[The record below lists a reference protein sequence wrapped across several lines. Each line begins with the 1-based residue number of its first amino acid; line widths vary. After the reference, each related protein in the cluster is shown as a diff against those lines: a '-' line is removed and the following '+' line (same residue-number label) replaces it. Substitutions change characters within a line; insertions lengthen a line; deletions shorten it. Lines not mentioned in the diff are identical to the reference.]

1 MYKKLIRMCL
11 HALFFLAI
19 LIGEAFAGSQK
30 VNLIPEEGF
39 FGVRARISSF
49 YYAAVSEKLLTSKPF
64 VLRCQAVFLPSFSPE
79 SAAYI
84 IWDDE
89 KSDTVPVV
97 VSVEMERSLHSELQ
111 QLIRDAAPDKSS
123 FIKLDPTAQ
132 LKVLPK
138 LQLKTIRREAPI
150 ERSTVRILDRL
161 WTLIISKA
169 RFPEKAEFGLDGE
182 DVHFA
187 SPSKGGYRTAQ
198 TWSPNKGTPAY
209 ELVAIAR
216 ALQKYPQ
223 LRENERKGASE
234 SLSKMAKRL
243 LAKIENLK

>member
-1 MYKKLIRMCL
+1 MNNMLIRACL
-11 HALFFLAI
+11 CSLL
-19 LIGEAFAGSQK
+19 LITNLTGEALADGQK

-39 FGVRARISSF
+39 FGVRARISS
-49 YYAAVSEKLLTSKPF
+49 YYFAAVSEKLLTSKPF

-79 SAAYI
+79 SAVYI

-111 QLIRDAAPDKSS
+111 QLIRDAAPDKSA
-123 FIKLDPTAQ
+123 IKFDPAAQ

-150 ERSTVRILDRL
+150 ERSAARILDRL

-187 SPSKGGYRTAQ
+187 SPSKGGYHTAQ

-209 ELVAIAR
+209 ELVTIAR

-223 LRENERKGASE
+223 LREDERKGASE
-234 SLSKMAKRL
+234 SLTKMAKRL
-243 LAKIENLK
+243 LAKIENSK